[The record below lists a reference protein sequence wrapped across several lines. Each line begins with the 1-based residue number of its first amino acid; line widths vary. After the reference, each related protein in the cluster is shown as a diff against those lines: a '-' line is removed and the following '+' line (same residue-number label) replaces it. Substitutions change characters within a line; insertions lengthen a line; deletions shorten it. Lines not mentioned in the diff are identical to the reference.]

1 MSAAEL
7 TRDAAHSGGIS
18 SRSRWAIYA
27 LLITIAA
34 SMATARIVRLRPAD
48 PKSPTPFL
56 SANDRSR
63 WATIRALGDDG
74 TYAIDHIIFDAQG
87 RRARGWHTIDLV
99 RHRGRDGREH
109 YYSSKPTLL
118 PTLLAGEYWLIK
130 QATGANLRE
139 HPFYIARLMLLLT
152 NVVPWTLALIYLA
165 RQIERLGGTSTAKI
179 FVLAC
184 ACFGTCLT
192 TYAITLNN
200 HLIAA
205 AALIF
210 GISAIFPIWLSDL
223 RHWLYFAAAGF
234 AFAFVAANELPA
246 LSLLAVV
253 AAGLAWKS
261 PANTLI
267 GFVPATLIVAAGAI
281 GTNYL
286 AHADWRPAYAHR
298 HDGPVLLTLDDSAR
312 QPLNQ
317 GQVPADLRRG
327 LQQQDIVISDQS
339 NIEKSS
345 TTGRWI
351 LWDHKSQM
359 RLALVQ
365 TGDGSGVI
373 EVRRWDDWYD
383 YEGSYWRPE
392 NVSGIDRGEG
402 SPLKYAFHCLIGH
415 HGLLS
420 LTPIWFFSAAG
431 CVLWSMSFRPASG
444 KLLSASTTV
453 FRDDRK
459 TKLALAATTI
469 LVSLVVLAFYLTRPQ
484 NDRNYGG
491 GTCCLRWL
499 LWLAPL
505 WLLTMLPAVNWLL
518 QRRWG
523 FAVALLALA
532 VSVFSAHYALD
543 NPWSHPWIFDYW
555 TYLGWIKY

>member
-1 MSAAEL
+1 MTGTEL
-7 TRDAAHSGGIS
+7 TPDDPTS
-18 SRSRWAIYA
+18 SRWRWAVYA

-34 SMATARIVRLRPAD
+34 SMATARIARLRPAD

-152 NVVPWTLALIYLA
+152 NVLPWTLALICLA
-165 RQIERLGGTSTAKI
+165 WQIERLGGTTWAKI
-179 FVLAC
+179 FVVAC

-192 TYAITLNN
+192 TYVITLNN

-205 AALIF
+205 VAVAFGMMALLL
-210 GISAIFPIWLSDL
+210 IWRGE
-223 RHWLYFAAAGF
+223 RHWLSFAAAGL

-253 AAGLAWKS
+253 AAGLLWKS

-267 GFVPATLIVAAGAI
+267 GFVPAALIVAGAAI

-298 HDGPVLLTLDDSAR
+298 NDGHLVFDMPLSDKPLLDR
-312 QPLNQ
+312 
-317 GQVPADLRRG
+317 GQVPTGLPEELREYG
-327 LQQQDIVISDQS
+327 ISASDRS
-339 NIEKSS
+339 RIER
-345 TTGRWI
+345 TGIAGRWI
-351 LWDHKSQM
+351 LWDEQSQT
-359 RLALVQ
+359 RVALVQ
-365 TGDGSGVI
+365 TGSEI
-373 EVRRWDDWYD
+373 EVRRWDNWYD

-392 NVSGIDRGEG
+392 NVRGIDVGEP
-402 SPLKYAFHCLIGH
+402 SPPVYAFHCLIGH
-415 HGLLS
+415 HGLFT
-420 LTPIWFFSAAG
+420 LTPIWLLSMVG
-431 CVLWSMSFRPASG
+431 CVMWVASRMRQTPDTI
-444 KLLSASTTV
+444 AH
-453 FRDDRK
+453 RK
-459 TKLALAATTI
+459 TTGNLVLAATTI
-469 LVSLVVLAFYLTRPQ
+469 LITIVVLAFYLTRPQ

-505 WLLTMLPAVNWLL
+505 WLVTILPAVDWLL
-518 QRRWG
+518 QRRLG
-523 FAVALLALA
+523 ILAALVALA